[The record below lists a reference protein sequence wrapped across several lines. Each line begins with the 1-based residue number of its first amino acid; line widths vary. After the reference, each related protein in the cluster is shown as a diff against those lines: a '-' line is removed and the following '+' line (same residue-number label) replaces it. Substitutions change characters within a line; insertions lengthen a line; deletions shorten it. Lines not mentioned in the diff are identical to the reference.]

1 MVKADGVRYRA
12 YEVSD
17 EGKLVLAKNVW
28 LPTYN
33 NLVIHTDAT
42 GLSDIIYYRKGQLG
56 LVYGRK
62 ARQRLQE
69 SARRQMI

>member
-1 MVKADGVRYRA
+1 MKSDTYRYYIKAGTVMYMVKADGVRYRA

-33 NLVIHTDAT
+33 NLVIPTDAT
-42 GLSDIIYYRKGQLG
+42 GLSDIIYYRK
-56 LVYGRK
+56 
-62 ARQRLQE
+62 
-69 SARRQMI
+69 